1 MQLTEIFAKDVQRPI
16 EGVIKADDAR
26 HLRTEV
32 DEYVLTN
39 EAAKGLELL
48 LEAYTN
54 YTNANG
60 VWISGFFGSGK
71 SHLLKMLA
79 HLLGDVEGDDFPR
92 ERVSESFRAK
102 ATDAFLP
109 PLLDKADRIPAKSL
123 LFNIDQK
130 ATLISKDQTDALL
143 RVFVKVFD
151 ESRGYYGDQGHIA
164 RFERQL
170 DDEGQLEAFKE
181 AFRAVSGRDWVER
194 RPSFG
199 LPTVRRQVNEAYAQI
214 TGLDASTAPDILKT
228 YQDTYSVSIED
239 FADEVRGWL
248 DQQPAGYRLNFF
260 VDEVGQF
267 IGSNTHL
274 MLNLQTIAESLNT
287 KCGGR
292 AWVFVTSQEDMDK
305 VVGDRTKRQGNDFS
319 KIQARFKARVK
330 LTSADV
336 EEVIRKRLLEKN
348 DKGTQVLEAVY
359 AQETGNFKTL
369 FDFVDGAKTYRNF
382 TDVTHFVGT
391 YPFVSY
397 QFPLFQAAIEG
408 ISDHNV
414 FEGRNSS
421 VGERS
426 MLGVVQ
432 QVAKD
437 IGDVEI
443 GTLATFDQLFA
454 GIRASLKSAA
464 QRSID
469 RAERDLP
476 DSGSPVTKLAVRLL
490 KALFLVKYV
499 ESFQATRRNLTVLVY
514 DRFGLDLPA
523 LSKKVQEALTLL
535 ETQTYVQRNGNVYEY
550 LTNEEQVIEEEI
562 KNVEIDSSEVST
574 RLNKILSGDVVKTS
588 KLRYAK
594 NGQDFAFGYKLDE
607 QAFGQ
612 QRELSLHFVT
622 PEYSYGPEEI
632 RMHSAGKDELRVIL
646 APDDRVLADLRLL
659 IKTEKYTKR
668 KQTSSLSPVEEQIL
682 RGKAT
687 QNSEREKE
695 LVERIRRAVGR
706 ADLVIN
712 AADLTVG
719 SQDAV
724 TRITEGF
731 QDLIARTYTQLGL
744 LGGRTYSEQ
753 QVAGFA
759 NPDQSTLLDGAA
771 IDESS
776 IHALAAPAD
785 EVLSYLL
792 QRDRLGEQVTVK
804 KIVDHFQAKPYGWDL
819 ASIECVSAWLVGT
832 SKITLTVDSN
842 ILKRS
847 EVAAALRNTQKHSHT
862 VAAPQKTFDQRKVA
876 ALRAFCT
883 DFFDEPAA
891 PKDPLELA
899 RHTSERLRA
908 KCEELKARVGGSK
921 YPFVT
926 QLDAPIALLESVVGK
941 PDDWYLTDFAM
952 ADDLLDAKTDTIDPI
967 QAFLGGAQRTIFDE
981 ATDLLTSNASNLNY
995 LPSGSNQEVTQ
1006 LLADPQAFR
1015 GNRMTKL
1022 KAAAI
1027 EFQSRIDEA
1036 LLANRDGARRE
1047 IHSRWAPLQT
1057 SAIYLDATDDAQR
1070 NVSQKVSG
1078 ILDRIGRESQIAVV
1092 REIANTFEERT
1103 YPSILD
1109 QLAASPR
1116 NSRTDDGA
1124 EPAPAPPT
1132 KQTVSVKSINA
1143 SGIHGVLETE
1153 EDVDRYLN
1161 ALRTALVQ
1169 ALNDDKRLAL

>member
-16 EGVIKADDAR
+16 EGVIKADDVA
-26 HLRTEV
+26 HLGTEV

-170 DDEGQLEAFKE
+170 DDEGQLDAFKD
-181 AFRAVSGRDWVER
+181 AFLAVSGRDWVER

-214 TGLDASTAPDILKT
+214 TGLDATTAPDILKT

-239 FADEVRGWL
+239 FADEVRAWL
-248 DQQPAGYRLNFF
+248 DKQPAGHRLNFF

-305 VVGDRTKRQGNDFS
+305 VVGDRTKQQGNDFS
-319 KIQARFKARVK
+319 KIQARFKTRVK

-348 DKGTQVLEAVY
+348 DKGAQVLDAVY
-359 AQETGNFKTL
+359 AQESANFKTL

-382 TDVTHFVGT
+382 TDEAHFVGT

-443 GTLATFDQLFA
+443 GSLATFDAMFA

-499 ESFQATRRNLTVLVY
+499 ESFQATPRNLTVLVY

-523 LSKKVQEALTLL
+523 LSKQVQDALTLL

-594 NGQDFAFGYKLDE
+594 NGQDFPFGYKLDD

-612 QRELSLHFVT
+612 QRELSLHFIT
-622 PEYSYGPEEI
+622 PEYPYGPEEI

-682 RGKAT
+682 RAKAT
-687 QNSEREKE
+687 QNAQREKE

-712 AADLTVG
+712 AADLTVA
-719 SQDAV
+719 SQDAI
-724 TRITEGF
+724 TRIADGF
-731 QDLIARTYTQLGL
+731 QDLIARTYTQLSL
-744 LGGRTYSEQ
+744 LDGRTYSEQ

-759 NPDQSTLLDGAA
+759 NPDQSGM
-771 IDESS
+771 IDDAS
-776 IHALAAPAD
+776 IHAFAAPAD

-804 KIVDHFQAKPYGWDL
+804 KIIEHFQAKPYGWDL
-819 ASIECVSAWLVGT
+819 ASIECVTAWLVGT
-832 SKITLTVDSN
+832 SKITITIDSN

-847 EVAAALRNTQKHSHT
+847 EVASALRNTQKHSHA
-862 VAAPQKTFDQRKVA
+862 VVAPQKTFDQRKIA

-883 DFFDEPAA
+883 DFFDEPAV

-899 RHTSERLRA
+899 RHTSERLRV
-908 KCEELKARVGGSK
+908 KCEELKARVSSSK

-926 QLDAPIALLESVVGK
+926 QLDAPITLLESVVGK
-941 PDDWYLTDFAM
+941 PDDWYLTDFAI
-952 ADDLLDAKTDTIDPI
+952 AHDLLDAKSDTIDPI
-967 QAFLGGAQRTIFDE
+967 QAFLGGAQRKIYDE
-981 ATDLLTSNASNLNY
+981 ATELLAGNASNLNY
-995 LPSGSNQEVTQ
+995 LPSGSSQEVAQ

-1022 KAAAI
+1022 KAAAV
-1027 EFQSRIDEA
+1027 ELQSRIDEA
-1036 LLANRDGARRE
+1036 LVANRAGALLE
-1047 IHSRWAPLQT
+1047 INSRWAPLQT
-1057 SAIYLDATDDAQR
+1057 STIYLEATDEAQHS
-1070 NVSQKVSG
+1070 VTQKVSAV
-1078 ILDRIGRESQIAVV
+1078 LDRIDREDQIAVV

-1103 YPSILD
+1103 YPAVLD
-1109 QLAASPR
+1109 QLAAAPR
-1116 NSRTDDGA
+1116 STDA
-1124 EPAPAPPT
+1124 EGGGESAPAPAK
-1132 KQTVSVKSINA
+1132 KQTVSIKSINPP
-1143 SGIHGVLETE
+1143 GVHGVLETE
-1153 EDVDRYLN
+1153 EDVDRYLD
-1161 ALRTALVQ
+1161 ALRAALIR
-1169 ALNDDKRLAL
+1169 ALNDDKRIAL

>member
-16 EGVIKADDAR
+16 EGVIKADDVA
-26 HLRTEV
+26 HLGTEV

-48 LEAYTN
+48 LEEYTN

-92 ERVSESFRAK
+92 EHVSESFRAK

-151 ESRGYYGDQGHIA
+151 EARGYYGDQGHIA

-170 DDEGQLEAFKE
+170 DDEGQLDAFKD
-181 AFRAVSGRDWVER
+181 AFSEISGRDWAER

-199 LPTVRRQVNEAYAQI
+199 LPTVRQQVNKAYAQA
-214 TGLDASTAPDILKT
+214 TGLGTTNAPDILKT

-239 FADEVRGWL
+239 FADEVRSWL
-248 DQQPAGYRLNFF
+248 DKQPADYRLNFF

-274 MLNLQTIAESLNT
+274 MLNLQTIAESLNS

-305 VVGDRTKRQGNDFS
+305 VVGDRTKQQGNDFS
-319 KIQARFKARVK
+319 KIQARFKTRVK

-348 DKGTQVLEAVY
+348 DKGTQILDAVY
-359 AQETGNFKTL
+359 AQESANFKTL

-382 TDVTHFVGT
+382 ADEDSFVGT

-432 QVAKD
+432 QVIKD
-437 IGDVEI
+437 IGEVEI
-443 GTLATFDQLFA
+443 GSLATYDAMFA

-476 DSGSPVTKLAVRLL
+476 DSGSPVTKLAVRIL

-499 ESFQATRRNLTVLVY
+499 ESFKATPRNLTVLVY
-514 DRFGLDLPA
+514 DQFGLDLPV
-523 LSKKVQEALTLL
+523 LSKQVQEALTLL

-562 KNVEIDSSEVST
+562 KNVEIDASEVSN
-574 RLNKILSGDVVKTS
+574 RLNKILSGEIVKTT
-588 KLRYAK
+588 KFRYAK
-594 NGQDFAFGYKLDE
+594 NGQDFQFGYKLDD

-612 QRELSLHFVT
+612 QRELSLHFIT
-622 PEYSYGPEEI
+622 PEYSYTPEDI
-632 RMHSAGKDELRVIL
+632 RMHSAGRDELRVIL
-646 APDDRVLADLRLL
+646 APDDRVLTDLRLL

-668 KQTSSLSPVEEQIL
+668 KQTTTLSPIEGQIL
-682 RGKAT
+682 SKKAT
-687 QNSEREKE
+687 ENAQREKE
-695 LVERIRRAVGR
+695 LIDRIRDAVTR
-706 ADLVIN
+706 ADLVIDAVYLN
-712 AADLTVG
+712 VT
-719 SQDAV
+719 SQDAFA
-724 TRITEGF
+724 RIEDGF
-731 QDLIARTYTQLGL
+731 QDLVARTYSQLNL

-753 QVAGFA
+753 YIARFVNRDNA
-759 NPDQSTLLDGAA
+759 NSLDA
-771 IDESS
+771 DS
-776 IHALAAPAD
+776 IHSLKAPAD

-792 QRDRLGEQVTVK
+792 QRTNLHERVVVS
-804 KIVDHFQAKPYGWDL
+804 KIVNYFQAKPYGWDL
-819 ASIECVSAWLVGT
+819 ASIECVIASLVGT
-832 SKITLTVDSN
+832 SKISLSIDSN
-842 ILKRS
+842 ILKRTEIVS
-847 EVAAALRNTQKHSHT
+847 LLRNTQKHSLL
-862 VAAPQKTFDQRKVA
+862 VVAPQKTYDRQKVKV
-876 ALRAFCT
+876 LSDFYKE
-883 DFFDEPAA
+883 FFDDPEVPGEPM
-891 PKDPLELA
+891 ELA
-899 RHTSERLRA
+899 RNVRERLGA
-908 KCEELKARVGGSK
+908 KVDELKAQVNGSK

-926 QLDAPIALLESVVGK
+926 QLEQPISLLESVADQ
-941 PDDWYLTDFAM
+941 PTEWFLTDFAVG
-952 ADDLLDAKTDTIDPI
+952 DDLLDAKSDVIDPI
-967 QAFLGGAQRTIFDE
+967 QGFLGGSQRVIYDE
-981 ATDLLTSNASNLNY
+981 AASLLADNASNLNY
-995 LPSGSNQEVTQ
+995 LPSDSSHGVQD
-1006 LLADPQAFR
+1006 LLTDPQAFR

-1022 KAAAI
+1022 KAATI
-1027 EFQSRIDEA
+1027 GLQERIDKV
-1036 LLANRDGARRE
+1036 LQDNRDEVVQE
-1047 IHSRWAPLQT
+1047 IGSRWAPLQNE
-1057 SAIYLDATDDAQR
+1057 SIYLDAADEAQQSVM
-1070 NVSQKVSG
+1070 NKVSG
-1078 ILDRIGRESQIAVV
+1078 ILNRIGRESQIAVV
-1092 REIANTFEERT
+1092 REIGNSFEERT
-1103 YPSILD
+1103 YPEILD
-1109 QLAASPR
+1109 LLASSLRSDSGSEGQDPAS
-1116 NSRTDDGA
+1116 
-1124 EPAPAPPT
+1124 APVK
-1132 KQTVSVKSINA
+1132 KQTVSIKSITA
-1143 SGIHGVLETE
+1143 RGAHGVLETE
-1153 EDVDRYLN
+1153 DDVDEYLDS
-1161 ALRTALVQ
+1161 LRTALVET
-1169 ALNDDKRLAL
+1169 LNDDKRIAL

>member
-1 MQLTEIFAKDVQRPI
+1 MNLTDIFAKDVQRPI
-16 EGVIKADDAR
+16 EGVIKADDVA
-26 HLRTEV
+26 HLGTEV

-79 HLLGDVEGDDFPR
+79 HLLGDVDGDDFPR
-92 ERVSESFRAK
+92 ERVSESFRVK

-170 DDEGQLEAFKE
+170 DDEGQLDAFKDT
-181 AFRAVSGRDWVER
+181 FRAVAGRDWVER

-214 TGLDASTAPDILKT
+214 TGLDATNAPDILKT

-239 FADEVRGWL
+239 FAEEVRAWL
-248 DQQPAGYRLNFF
+248 DRQPPGYRLNFF

-305 VVGDRTKRQGNDFS
+305 VVGDRTKQQGNDFS
-319 KIQARFKARVK
+319 KIQARFKTRVK

-359 AQETGNFKTL
+359 AQESANFKTL

-382 TDVTHFVGT
+382 TEEGHFVGT

-432 QVAKD
+432 QVVKD

-443 GTLATFDQLFA
+443 GSLATFDAMFA

-499 ESFQATRRNLTVLVY
+499 ESFQATPRNLTVLVY

-523 LSKKVQEALTLL
+523 LSKQVQEALTLL
-535 ETQTYVQRNGNVYEY
+535 EMQTYVQRNGNVYEY

-588 KLRYAK
+588 KLRYAE
-594 NGQDFAFGYKLDE
+594 NGQDFGFGYKLDD

-612 QRELSLHFVT
+612 QRELSLHFIT
-622 PEYSYGPEEI
+622 PEYPYGPQEI

-646 APDDRVLADLRLL
+646 SPDDRMLADLRLL

-682 RGKAT
+682 RTKAT
-687 QNSEREKE
+687 HNAQREKE

-712 AADLTVG
+712 AADLTTG
-719 SQDAV
+719 SQDALV
-724 TRITEGF
+724 RITEGF
-731 QDLIARTYTQLGL
+731 QYLIARTYTQLSL
-744 LGGRTYSEQ
+744 LGGRTYTEQ

-759 NPDQSTLLDGAA
+759 NPDQFALFD
-771 IDESS
+771 DSS

-804 KIVDHFQAKPYGWDL
+804 KIVDNFQAKPYGWDL
-819 ASIECVSAWLVGT
+819 PSIECVTAWLVGT

-862 VAAPQKTFDQRKVA
+862 VVTQQKTFDPRKIAV
-876 ALRAFCT
+876 LRTFCT
-883 DFFDEPAA
+883 DFFDEPTA

-908 KCEELKARVGGSK
+908 KYEELKARVSGSK

-926 QLDAPIALLESVVGK
+926 QLEAPIALLESVVGK
-941 PDDWYLTDFAM
+941 PDDWYLTDFTL
-952 ADDLLDAKTDTIDPI
+952 ADDLLDAKADIIDPI
-967 QAFLGGAQRTIFDE
+967 QAFLGGAQRKIFDE
-981 ATDLLTSNASNLNY
+981 ATQLLEDNASNLTY
-995 LPSGSNQEVTQ
+995 LPSGSSHEVAQ
-1006 LLADPQAFR
+1006 FLADSQAFR

-1022 KAAAI
+1022 KAATV
-1027 EFQSRIDEA
+1027 ELQYRIDETLA
-1036 LLANRDGARRE
+1036 ANRDEAAQG
-1047 IHSRWAPLQT
+1047 IDYRWELLQT
-1057 SAIYLDATDDAQR
+1057 SAIYLEATDDAQGS
-1070 NVSQKVSG
+1070 VSQKISA
-1078 ILDRIGRESQIAVV
+1078 ILDRISQENQIAVV
-1092 REIANTFEERT
+1092 REIANTFEEHT
-1103 YPSILD
+1103 YPAVLD
-1109 QLAASPR
+1109 QLAASPLR
-1116 NSRTDDGA
+1116 SADDSDV
-1124 EPAPAPPT
+1124 PPLPPIK
-1132 KQTVSVKSINA
+1132 KQTVSVKSISA
-1143 SGIHGVLETE
+1143 TGINGVLETE
-1153 EDVDRYLN
+1153 DDIDRYLD

-1169 ALNDDKRLAL
+1169 ALNNDKRIAL

>member
-1 MQLTEIFAKDVQRPI
+1 MRFTEIFAKDVQRPI
-16 EGVIKADDAR
+16 EGVIKADDTR
-26 HLRTEV
+26 HLGTEV

-79 HLLGDVEGDDFPR
+79 HLLGDVEGDDFSR
-92 ERVSESFRAK
+92 ERVSESFRVK
-102 ATDAFLP
+102 APDAFLP

-143 RVFVKVFD
+143 RVFMKVFN

-164 RFERQL
+164 WFERQL
-170 DDEGQLEAFKE
+170 DDEGQLETFKE
-181 AFRAVSGRDWVER
+181 TFQMISGRDWVER
-194 RPSFG
+194 RSSFG
-199 LPTVRRQVNEAYAQI
+199 LPTVRRQVDEAYAQT
-214 TGLDASTAPDILKT
+214 TGLDSSDVSDILKN

-239 FADEVRGWL
+239 FADEVRDWL
-248 DQQPAGYRLNFF
+248 DKQPSGYRLNFF

-305 VVGDRTKRQGNDFS
+305 VVGDRTKQQGNDFS
-319 KIQARFKARVK
+319 KIQARFKTRVK

-336 EEVIRKRLLEKN
+336 EEVIRKRLLEKS
-348 DKGTQVLEAVY
+348 DKGTQMLEVLY
-359 AQETGNFKTL
+359 AEERGNFKTL

-382 TDVTHFVGT
+382 TDEAHFIGT

-432 QVAKD
+432 QVVKD

-476 DSGSPVTKLAVRLL
+476 DSDSPTTKLAVKLI

-499 ESFQATRRNLTVLVY
+499 ESFQATPRNLTVLVY
-514 DRFGLDLPA
+514 NQFGLDLPA
-523 LSKKVQEALTLL
+523 LSKQVQEALTLL
-535 ETQTYVQRNGNVYEY
+535 EVQTYVQRNGNVYEY
-550 LTNEEQVIEEEI
+550 LTNEEQMIEEEI
-562 KNVEIDSSEVST
+562 KNVEIDSSEVSA
-574 RLNKILSGDVVKTS
+574 RLNKILSGDVVRAS

-594 NGQDFAFGYKLDE
+594 NKQDFAFGYKLDD

-612 QRELSLHFVT
+612 QRELSLHFIT
-622 PEYSYGPEEI
+622 PEYPYDPQEI
-632 RMHSAGKDELRVIL
+632 RMHSAGKDELRIIL
-646 APDDRVLADLRLL
+646 DPDDRVFADLRLL

-668 KQTSSLSPVEEQIL
+668 KQTSSLSPIEEQIL
-682 RGKAT
+682 RSKAT
-687 QNSEREKE
+687 QNAQREKE

-712 AADLTVG
+712 AANLTAS
-719 SQDAV
+719 SQDAI
-724 TRITEGF
+724 TRITDGF
-731 QDLIARTYTQLGL
+731 QDLIARTYTQLSL
-744 LGGRTYSEQ
+744 LGGHTYVEQ

-759 NPDQSTLLDGAA
+759 SPDRSTV
-771 IDESS
+771 IDDSL
-776 IHALAAPAD
+776 IYALAAPA
-785 EVLSYLL
+785 EEILSYLL
-792 QRDRLGEQVTVK
+792 QRNRLGEQVTVK

-819 ASIECVSAWLVGT
+819 ASIESVIAWLVGT

-847 EVAAALRNTQKHSHT
+847 EVASVLRNTQKHSHT
-862 VAAPQKTFDQRKVA
+862 VVASQKVFDQRKVT
-876 ALRAFCT
+876 ALRSFCT
-883 DFFDEPAA
+883 DFFDDPTA

-899 RHTSERLRA
+899 RYVSERLRA
-908 KCEELKARVGGSK
+908 KCRELKAQVSGSK

-926 QLDAPIALLESVVGK
+926 QLEAPIVLLESIAYK
-941 PDDWYLTDFAM
+941 PDEWYLTDFVV
-952 ADDLLDAKTDTIDPI
+952 ADDLLDAKANVMDPI
-967 QAFLGGAQRTIFDE
+967 QAFLSGAQRKIFDE
-981 ATDLLTSNASNLNY
+981 ATELLDSNASNLPY
-995 LPSGSNQEVTQ
+995 LSPNSGQEAAQ
-1006 LLADPQAFR
+1006 ILADPQAFR
-1015 GNRMTKL
+1015 GGKMIKL
-1022 KAAAI
+1022 KAATLDL
-1027 EFQSRIDEA
+1027 QSRIDEA
-1036 LLANRDGARRE
+1036 LAGSRE
-1047 IHSRWAPLQT
+1047 EALVKIGLRWEPLQT
-1057 SAIYLDATDDAQR
+1057 SANYREATNFAQR
-1070 NVSQKVSG
+1070 DVNQKINAIIDQIS
-1078 ILDRIGRESQIAVV
+1078 RENQIAVI

-1103 YPSILD
+1103 YPAVLD
-1109 QLAASPR
+1109 QLAAATRPITPGTEVSE
-1116 NSRTDDGA
+1116 NKT
-1124 EPAPAPPT
+1124 PPQPV
-1132 KQTVSVKSINA
+1132 KKTVSVKSIRA
-1143 SGIHGVLETE
+1143 TGVHGVLETK

-1161 ALRTALVQ
+1161 ALRVALVQ
-1169 ALNDDKRLAL
+1169 ALDDDKRIAL